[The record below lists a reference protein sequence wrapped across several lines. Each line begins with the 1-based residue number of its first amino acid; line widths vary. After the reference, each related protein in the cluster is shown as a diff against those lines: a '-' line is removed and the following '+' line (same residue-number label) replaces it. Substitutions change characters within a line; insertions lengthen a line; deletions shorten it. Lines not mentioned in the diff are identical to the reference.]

1 MMEKLFPLEEYPEE
15 ADHNRVA
22 RFFVRE
28 TMKPW
33 AETFYKSKAWQACRA
48 GYMNKV
54 GGLCEDCLANGIY
67 TPAEIVH
74 HKVEL
79 TPENIN
85 DPAIALS
92 WSNLKAV
99 CRECHAIEHGAR
111 VKRYEI
117 DRNGRVMA
125 KR

>member
-1 MMEKLFPLEEYPEE
+1 
-15 ADHNRVA
+15 
-22 RFFVRE
+22 
-28 TMKPW
+28 
-33 AETFYKSKAWQACRA
+33 
-48 GYMNKV
+48 MNKV
-54 GGLCEDCLANGIY
+54 GGLCESCLANGIY
-67 TPAEIVH
+67 KPAEIVH

-85 DPAIALS
+85 DPAIALN

-117 DRNGRVMA
+117 DQNGSVMA

>member
-1 MMEKLFPLEEYPEE
+1 M
-15 ADHNRVA
+15 D
-22 RFFVRE
+22 
-28 TMKPW
+28 
-33 AETFYKSKAWQACRA
+33 
-48 GYMNKV
+48 KV

-79 TPENIN
+79 TPENIK
-85 DPAIALS
+85 DPSIALS

-111 VKRYEI
+111 VRRYEI

>member
-1 MMEKLFPLEEYPEE
+1 MPLPLTL
-15 ADHNRVA
+15 RIGA
-22 RFFVRE
+22 RDFAKR
-28 TMKPW
+28 
-33 AETFYKSKAWQACRA
+33 FYKSKEWQRCQAA
-48 GYMNKV
+48 YAKYA
-54 GGLCEDCLANGIY
+54 GGLCERCKANGIIR
-67 TPAEIVH
+67 AGVIVH
-74 HKVEL
+74 HKVHL

-111 VKRYEI
+111 VRRYEI